1 MQNNI
6 MKPTTRFTEKAKYY
20 HATRPSYPKEVLMTI
35 IQMINLEPNPS
46 YIIADIGSG
55 TGKLS
60 EVFLK
65 YGFTVIGIEPNK
77 AMREIGETEM
87 KKYENFISMDGTA
100 ETTRIKDHSIDLIIA
115 GQSFHWFNLAKTR
128 KEFQRILKPD
138 GYAMI
143 VWNNRNTESS
153 HFFRDYETILKDFGT
168 DYHEVT
174 KTIIGKK
181 EFSDFFGTES
191 YETFHFKNT
200 QQLDYEGIRG
210 RLLSTSYVPT
220 EKSESYPP
228 MIQKLKQIFQKH
240 QKNNLIELNYETIMY
255 LSKISTNNS

>member
-1 MQNNI
+1 MQKDM

-20 HATRPSYPKEVLMTI
+20 HSTRPGYPKEVLTTI
-35 IQMINLEPNPS
+35 IQITKLEPDPS
-46 YIIADIGSG
+46 HIIADIGSG

-60 EVFLK
+60 EVFLE
-65 YGFTVIGIEPNK
+65 YGFTVVGIEPNK
-77 AMREIGETEM
+77 AMREVGETEM
-87 KKYENFISMDGTA
+87 KKYENFISKDGTA
-100 ETTRIKDHSIDLIIA
+100 ESTGIKDQSIDLIIA
-115 GQSFHWFNLAKTR
+115 GQSFHWFNLPKTR
-128 KEFQRILKPD
+128 KEFQRILKP
-138 GYAMI
+138 GRFAMI

-168 DYHEVT
+168 DYNEVT

-181 EFSDFFGTES
+181 EFSDFFGTVNYKRFLFEN
-191 YETFHFKNT
+191 K

-220 EKSESYPP
+220 EESESYPA

-240 QKNNLIELNYETIMY
+240 QKNNLIELNYETVMY